1 MTAFR
6 TSRRVRHTP
15 TQMFDLVAD
24 FERYPEFVPYC
35 RLAHIRSRVP
45 GPGGVEL
52 LVAEME
58 VAQPPLRQ
66 RFTTRDTLDRAR
78 NKIHVNYIDGPFR
91 AFENIWSF
99 HDDVGGGCR
108 VEFFAEYEFNSRTL
122 EILMGSIFQAAY
134 RSIAAAFEARANVVY
149 GRPTPLS
156 AES

>member
-6 TSRRVRHTP
+6 TSRRVRHAP
-15 TQMFDLVAD
+15 GQMFDLVAD

-35 RLAHIRSRVP
+35 RMAHIRSRTP
-45 GPGGVEL
+45 GPGGVEV

-78 NKIHVNYIDGPFR
+78 NKIHVRYVDGPFR

-99 HDDVGGGCR
+99 HDDADGGCR
-108 VEFFAEYEFNSRTL
+108 VEFFAEYEFRSRAL
-122 EILMGSIFQAAY
+122 EILMGSVFQAAY
-134 RSIAAAFEARANVVY
+134 RSIAAAFESRANVIY
-149 GRPTPLS
+149 GRPAPLS
-156 AES
+156 ARS